1 MEFLIFYIWNIC
13 ENYFLERK
21 NNEFLNQNRNHK
33 FAVWNWKR
41 YFVSL
46 LSFHFIFKQFKSKLK
61 QNRTDLK
68 FRHKVVDIRSRG
80 WWRFRKR
87 KILATETIIYLQF
100 LGKIICKI
108 RFHLFPFICAFC
120 LNADRFIK
128 FMNLWLENCMKFFSN
143 EKLYFFYLCEWKI
156 RINFHKIWR

>member
-1 MEFLIFYIWNIC
+1 MKIIFWKEKTTNFWTKTGTINLLFEIEKDTLFPCFLSTLFSN
-13 ENYFLERK
+13 NLNRK
-21 NNEFLNQNRNHK
+21 
-33 FAVWNWKR
+33 V
-41 YFVSL
+41 
-46 LSFHFIFKQFKSKLK
+46 K